1 MDKDIKNIYRGI
13 LINDGRIDKCEL
25 TSAGFRI
32 EIRRASNYFG
42 REIFLKMY
50 DNFTASCQEC
60 SSSFMTQ
67 VARGVKVGKSECGI
81 CEDCEIKHFLESY

>member
-1 MDKDIKNIYRGI
+1 MDKDVRNIYRGM

-32 EIRRASNYFG
+32 EIHRASYYG
-42 REIFLKMY
+42 REVFLKIY
-50 DNFTASCQEC
+50 DDFNALCQEC
-60 SSSFMTQ
+60 GSSFMTH